1 MQYTGVAREYITGPI
16 IVLMTLTYIYIYRE
30 RERERERE
38 VDGERC
44 EKFIEELKK

>member
-16 IVLMTLTYIYIYRE
+16 IVLMTLTYIY